1 MKLCRCEVRHES
13 RNGVKCERGGE
24 EGANSTVA
32 CAEVVCEEGCRNT
45 HDGPARYC
53 RAGYEPRA
61 GWCRDS
67 DECVTEDTCE
77 QRCRN
82 TIGSFQCSCV
92 EGYEL
97 RADRTSCK
105 AINGDPLFPTP

>member
-1 MKLCRCEVRHES
+1 MRFCAVNEVDFIRFHLI
-13 RNGVKCERGGE
+13 GI
-24 EGANSTVA
+24 
-32 CAEVVCEEGCRNT
+32 
-45 HDGPARYC
+45 
-53 RAGYEPRA
+53 
-61 GWCRDS
+61 RDS